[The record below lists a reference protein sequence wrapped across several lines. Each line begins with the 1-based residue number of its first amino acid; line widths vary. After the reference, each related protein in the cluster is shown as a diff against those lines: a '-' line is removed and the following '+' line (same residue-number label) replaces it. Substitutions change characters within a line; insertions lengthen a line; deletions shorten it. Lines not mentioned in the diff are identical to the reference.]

1 MWNRGEDM
9 KKYGLFLA
17 AVLLIGLFAGCG
29 KENLPAASVP
39 ELLEP
44 VGVQIDTAVVQY
56 DNMIEVIYKSE
67 PDGSRGEVYES
78 RVLPYVE
85 AVSFEVSGTLDEL
98 LAIQG
103 DEVKKGQV
111 LATLDPERINEQVG
125 SLRDQI
131 NNLNTVGGYDDRQKN
146 ADIKIAQIELKM
158 MRESGAT
165 EEACRVKELDIE
177 ILETQLKQAQ
187 EQRAL
192 EIREL
197 ERQISKISEGLGDI
211 ELTAPFDGRIVWTN
225 NSMQTYGS
233 KHVSA
238 NDPIFYIADDTR
250 LSIES
255 DYMSGHVLNN
265 LERVYALVNGQEYEL
280 TYVPYTNEEFARM
293 VRSGNL
299 KTRFTFV
306 GSTEDLQ
313 GGEMAYIIPVKNSR
327 ENVLTIPANAL
338 FQAYGVSYVKKIVD
352 GEQQRVDVTVGLITD
367 SKVEILS
374 GLQEGDVV
382 YAKE

>member
-1 MWNRGEDM
+1 
-9 KKYGLFLA
+9 
-17 AVLLIGLFAGCG
+17 V
-29 KENLPAASVP
+29 ASVP

-56 DNMIEVIYKSE
+56 DDMIEVIYKSE

-131 NNLNTVGGYDDRQKN
+131 NNLNTVGGYDDRQKT

-158 MRESGAT
+158 MQESGAT

>member
-1 MWNRGEDM
+1 M

-17 AVLLIGLFAGCG
+17 AVLLISLFAGCG

-56 DNMIEVIYKSE
+56 DDMIEVIYKSE

-131 NNLNTVGGYDDRQKN
+131 NNLNTVGGYDDRQKT

>member
-1 MWNRGEDM
+1 M

-17 AVLLIGLFAGCG
+17 AVLLISLFAGCG

-56 DNMIEVIYKSE
+56 DDMIEVIYKAQ

-85 AVSFEVSGTLDEL
+85 AVSFEVSGTLDKL

-111 LATLDPERINEQVG
+111 LAKLDPERINEQVG

-131 NNLNTVGGYDDRQKN
+131 NNLNTVGGYDDRQKT

-165 EEACRVKELDIE
+165 EEACRVKELEIE

>member
-1 MWNRGEDM
+1 M

-17 AVLLIGLFAGCG
+17 AVLLTGLFAGCG

-85 AVSFEVSGTLDEL
+85 AVSFEVSGTLDKL
-98 LAIQG
+98 LVIQG

-111 LATLDPERINEQVG
+111 LAKLDPERINEQVG

>member
-1 MWNRGEDM
+1 M

-17 AVLLIGLFAGCG
+17 AVLLTGLFAGCG

-56 DNMIEVIYKSE
+56 DDMIEVIYKSE

-103 DEVKKGQV
+103 DEGKKGQV
-111 LATLDPERINEQVG
+111 LAKLDPERINEQVG

-131 NNLNTVGGYDDRQKN
+131 NNLNTVGGYDDRQKT

-338 FQAYGVSYVKKIVD
+338 FQTYGVSYVKKIVD